1 MALTMELFTIHGRGA
16 NGSNCV
22 CVCVRMRAH
31 TCSQN
36 EWKGMME
43 SLKHAVTE
51 RRGER
56 RGGLKEEHWVM
67 LAKVKNHAMV
77 QRGLVL
83 STGRSDYIYAGT
95 QVLLNT
101 LSLVLYVLPLPP
113 CIPPSL
119 RPSLLS
125 PPVLPRFSPGSNG
138 YLLYK
143 SHNMFFCS
151 CLSLTACKTKK
162 QKQKRKKMGPFFIHK
177 LLLRTQKPL
186 E

>member
-1 MALTMELFTIHGRGA
+1 MALTMELFTTHGRGA

-22 CVCVRMRAH
+22 CACLCASVC
-31 TCSQN
+31 TCAPCCQS

-43 SLKHAVTE
+43 SLKHTVTE

-56 RGGLKEEHWVM
+56 RGGLKEFWVV
-67 LAKVKNHAMV
+67 LAKVKNHAML

-101 LSLVLYVLPLPP
+101 LSSALH
-113 CIPPSL
+113 PPSL
-119 RPSLLS
+119 CLYPPLFRPSLSSFPSS
-125 PPVLPRFSPGSNG
+125 PQVPSRYKWLFAVQLPQ
-138 YLLYK
+138 
-143 SHNMFFCS
+143 HVCVCS

-162 QKQKRKKMGPFFIHK
+162 MGSFFIHNFQNTK
-177 LLLRTQKPL
+177 ASWIEMSKRS
-186 E
+186 

>member
-1 MALTMELFTIHGRGA
+1 MALTMELFTTHGRGA

-22 CVCVRMRAH
+22 CVRVCVYMCVCVR
-31 TCSQN
+31 TCARCSRS

-56 RGGLKEEHWVM
+56 RGGLKEVHWVV

-77 QRGLVL
+77 QRGPVS

-101 LSLVLYVLPLPP
+101 LSYVL
-113 CIPPSL
+113 S
-119 RPSLLS
+119 RPSLPPSFYNPLSSSLS
-125 PPVLPRFSPGSNG
+125 PSVSPGPVQVQMAICCTTPKTCLH
-138 YLLYK
+138 LLELVPN
-143 SHNMFFCS
+143 SM
-151 CLSLTACKTKK
+151 
-162 QKQKRKKMGPFFIHK
+162 
-177 LLLRTQKPL
+177 
-186 E
+186 